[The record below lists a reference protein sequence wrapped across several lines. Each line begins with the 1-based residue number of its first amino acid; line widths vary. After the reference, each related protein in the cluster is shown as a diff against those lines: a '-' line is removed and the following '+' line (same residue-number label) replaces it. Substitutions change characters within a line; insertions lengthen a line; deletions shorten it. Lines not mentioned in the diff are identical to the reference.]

1 MRENVK
7 PTHITVNNQSLSIVF
22 TLQIFPDRIND
33 GTAGV
38 GIVSVFRSKSDSERG
53 YSWTISFTSA
63 VGNIDQLAAK
73 SSLNGLKSAVS
84 VRTLQD
90 GNEIGGTFSINFQNN
105 SVENIPHN
113 VTAEG
118 LKIMLLSLPTV
129 VSAYVHRNNPTD
141 NCNDGLCS
149 DGPSLSGGLKWS
161 AYVTTNSTYGD
172 TTPYYPSKVCSIC
185 F

>member
-1 MRENVK
+1 M
-7 PTHITVNNQSLSIVF
+7 
-22 TLQIFPDRIND
+22 
-33 GTAGV
+33 
-38 GIVSVFRSKSDSERG
+38 
-53 YSWTISFTSA
+53 
-63 VGNIDQLAAK
+63 
-73 SSLNGLKSAVS
+73 
-84 VRTLQD
+84 RTLQD

-118 LKIMLLSLPTV
+118 LKIILLSLPTV

-149 DGPSLSGGLKWS
+149 DGTSLSGGLKWS

-172 TTPYYPSKVCSIC
+172 TTPYYPSQVRSLH
-185 F
+185 FASYL